1 MSQVHTAT
9 RDELHCATSWWAG
22 AWAGVIAGLVF
33 LMLEMG
39 LVWMVQG
46 QSPWGPPHMMAAMV
60 LGKDALPPM
69 GTWAPM
75 DMKIV
80 MIAMMI
86 HFPVSIV
93 YGLIGAWLVHR
104 FDWAGAVMI
113 GAAFGVVI
121 YIVNFYLVAPVAFP
135 WFAMGRNW
143 IGAFSHLMFGAILG
157 AAYIALR
164 RPKLTHR

>member
-1 MSQVHTAT
+1 MSQTETAL
-9 RDELHCATSWWAG
+9 RNELHNVTDWKAA

-39 LVWMVQG
+39 LVWLVQG

-60 LGKDALPPM
+60 LGKDVLPSM

-75 DMKIV
+75 DLKIV

-86 HFPVSIV
+86 HFPVSII
-93 YGLIGAWLVHR
+93 YGLIGAWLMHR
-104 FDWAGAVMI
+104 SDLAGAVMI
-113 GAAFGVVI
+113 GAALGLVI
-121 YIVNFYLVAPVAFP
+121 YIVNFYLVAPMAFP

-143 IGAFSHLMFGAILG
+143 IGGFSHLMFGAILG
-157 AAYIALR
+157 VGRITQR
-164 RPKLTHR
+164 KPKLTQR